1 MSPRVLERAISRH
14 SRLPCIRSEK
24 PAKDETLQGKL
35 LESFHGNRG
44 IPTSMSGEGPPQGLD
59 RRIAMA
65 RVGEDAALLQE
76 IAALFLVESQKDLE
90 QIRSAIAA
98 AAAVEATQRLE
109 VLGRA
114 GNLEETPD
122 ALITLERTLHELCE
136 ELRTL

>member
-1 MSPRVLERAISRH
+1 
-14 SRLPCIRSEK
+14 
-24 PAKDETLQGKL
+24 
-35 LESFHGNRG
+35 
-44 IPTSMSGEGPPQGLD
+44 MSGEGPPQGLD
-59 RRIAMA
+59 RRIAMV

-98 AAAVEATQRLE
+98 ADAHAVERAAHGLKGAAANFGAAAAVEAAQRLE

-122 ALITLERTLHELCE
+122 ALVTLERTLHELCE